1 MTINDINK
9 ECMPKHIAII
19 MDGNRRWAKEKGIE
33 VKLGHKAG
41 AENLEKLAYFAND
54 LGLKYLTVYAFSTEN
69 WKRTKEE
76 VGALMLLLRAYIDKL
91 LKRTTSDN
99 IRIKVLGDIEKIDEG
114 LRNDILKIVESTKNN
129 TGLTLN
135 IAFNYGGRDEI
146 TKAVKKIASKVASN
160 ELNMQDINEQLIS
173 DNLYTEGEPDPD
185 LVIRTGGELRVS
197 NFLLWQIA
205 YAEFLFVQKY
215 WPDFSEDDLV
225 DAIVTFQNRN
235 RKFGGK

>member
-173 DNLYTEGEPDPD
+173 DNLYTEGEPNPD